1 MLGHKSKQPARPDHG
16 QSDIAQRVRTLADQ
30 AFSRA
35 AGAPLIENNRV
46 RLLRN
51 AEQNYPAWLEA
62 IRGATRHVHFENY
75 MIHDDAAGEM
85 FAAALVEKAR
95 SGVPVRL
102 IYDWL
107 GVRGKSSR
115 KYWAKLRAGGVSV
128 RCYNPPRFD
137 SPLGWLS
144 RDHRKTLVVDGEIG
158 FVAGLCV
165 GQMWVGYPEK
175 KIEPWRDTGVEIRGP
190 AVAEIERAFA
200 TVWSM
205 LGEPLPTENLAGTP
219 TDSSVAAGSTSV
231 RIVATEPST
240 SRAFRLDQ
248 LFASF
253 ARRRVWLTD
262 AYYVGTATYV
272 QGLTTAARQG
282 VDVRILLP
290 GVTDLPMVRS
300 LSRSGYK
307 PLLECGVRIFEWNG
321 PMLHAKSAV
330 VDSRW
335 SRVGSTNLNLA
346 SWLGNCEMDAVIE
359 DENFARE
366 MEEMYL
372 QDLSGATEVVL
383 NQKRKVRA
391 PKTPQ
396 QKEQIARGRGS
407 ATRAAVGAVRIGNAL
422 GAAITNRRTIEPLES
437 RLMITTGFVLLPL
450 AVLFAIFPAALAY
463 PLVLILAWIALALLI
478 RGWKARRKRLELGE

>member
-1 MLGHKSKQPARPDHG
+1 MLGTKTKKAARPDQG
-16 QSDIAQRVRTLADQ
+16 QTEIAQRVRTLADQ

-35 AGAPLIENNRV
+35 AGAPLIEGNRV
-46 RLLRN
+46 RRLRN
-51 AEQNYPAWLEA
+51 AAENYPAWLEA
-62 IRGATRHVHFENY
+62 IRGARRHVHFENY
-75 MIHDDAAGEM
+75 IIQDDAAGKM
-85 FAAALVEKAR
+85 FAEALLEKAQD
-95 SGVPVRL
+95 GVAVRV

-107 GVRGKSSR
+107 GAVGKTSGGFWSR
-115 KYWAKLRAGGVSV
+115 LRAGGVDV

-144 RDHRKTLVVDGEIG
+144 RDHRKTLAVDGEVG

-165 GQMWVGYPEK
+165 GQQWLGFPEK
-175 KIEPWRDTGVEIRGP
+175 KIDPWRDTGVEVRGP
-190 AVAEIERAFA
+190 AVVDIERAFA

-205 LGEPLPTENLAGTP
+205 LGEALPADEILDA
-219 TDSSVAAGSTSV
+219 SAAAASQGPTSV

-253 ARRRVWLTD
+253 ARQRVWLTD
-262 AYYVGTATYV
+262 AYYAGTATYV

-359 DENFARE
+359 DADFARQ

-372 QDLSGATEVVL
+372 QDLANATEVVL

-391 PKTPQ
+391 PKSKE
-396 QKEQIARGRGS
+396 QKEKIARGRGS
-407 ATRAAVGAVRIGNAL
+407 ASRAAVGAARIGHAV
-422 GAAITNRRTIEPLES
+422 GAAIADRRTIEPLES
-437 RLMITTGFVLLPL
+437 RLMVITGLILLPL

-463 PLVLILAWIALALLI
+463 PLVAILTWIALALLI
-478 RGWKARRKRLELGE
+478 RGWKARRKRLERGE